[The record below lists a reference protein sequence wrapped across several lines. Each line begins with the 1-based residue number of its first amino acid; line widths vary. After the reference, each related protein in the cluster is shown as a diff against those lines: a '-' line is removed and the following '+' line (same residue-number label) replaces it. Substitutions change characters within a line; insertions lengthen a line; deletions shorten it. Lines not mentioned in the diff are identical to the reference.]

1 MANIPKVTGIS
12 PKEGLPRTKLTIR
25 GENLGIDQD
34 DVISVKICE
43 IECNIFTDWISPQK
57 IIIRSPHTNGTGD
70 VIVTTK
76 RGGVG
81 ISMIKFRAYEE
92 PVGLTTPSGVW
103 VDESESGQF
112 DYRRSTS
119 PSIVFNDFGMDNSSL
134 PLSSRASFDKPISSL
149 YSDLAPGNVSYSD
162 ILSESFTPSVYLVEN
177 HNDASF
183 QDLKAFYR
191 IQQEKCN
198 SESKNTLNSNAFLKA
213 NVLSIIDCLNALN
226 AFYLAYKKD
235 KQEMGSELTLKID
248 DCIKV
253 ASSEAHSIFD
263 NIISRKDKSDSTR
276 NALNVLQRYQ
286 KNIDELKKLIKYLST
301 LEVGTD
307 PAWETIQM
315 IKSTLFNKISECR
328 KKFLTPGNKPVN
340 TNESITDHIEP
351 PPEVKFID
359 EVSKIFSVVF
369 TDLFKLGCAYLNG
382 DLYAKDLNNTVKHKS
397 EIFEKEII
405 NESINLLCSEFR
417 SIILPESNYS
427 LNQSKNESNENLV
440 IWLPY
445 CLRCSVNCYS
455 NLMALDFSSVHLQN
469 MNILRPLQ
477 SFIFDLR
484 LHTMT
489 CLFNQASQEIKGFS
503 SKEAWH
509 IQLDDIYGVRTN
521 LPLLFETKVIET
533 LQLIRDS
540 VIQIRNSDEVDI
552 FSQINVKGSV
562 KQLAQNLINS
572 FLTALEKSV
581 ANPGLSNSNI
591 TEDNRSL
598 IVLCNCS
605 YTSNYVLPKLYE
617 AFDKYGYPD
626 MSQVIQ
632 LTQKKFKELENRL
645 LELFIEKKRDSV
657 IGIIEPSMYLF
668 DPNWT
673 SAREMPK
680 EVSYYVKETILSLIF
695 VQAEIYQI
703 TPQLVNKTMFII
715 LLATIDEIERLY
727 ESCINKISD
736 AARVQMLIDINAIDN
751 VLRNTGKKYYPK
763 LKRKIENCRA
773 ICNASVQ
780 DQTIR
785 KYWLISA
792 PGEKTCQQTW
802 DTLNNTLGKHGSDFC
817 KSSRFHIPDLKV
829 GTLDQLVGLSDD
841 LNKLD
846 TYVESVSR
854 KLAQAIGDILE
865 KGQPLNEQLQANG
878 QDLPSY
884 ITKFQWDSAK
894 FPVKQSL
901 KSLQEIINK
910 QIGQIDSDLKTKTA
924 TFNNLKNTLQSLE
937 RRQTGSLLV
946 RNLTELVKKEH
957 FVLGSEY
964 LTTLMVVVP
973 KSFYKDWLA
982 KYEKLTDM
990 IVPRSTTLVFEDNDH
1005 GLFNVTLFNKVIE
1018 EFKIK
1023 ARENKFIVRDF
1034 TYNEDDINAGK
1045 NEIARLES
1053 DLKKQY
1059 HLLMRWLKVHF
1070 SESVIAWIHIK
1081 VLRLFV
1087 ESVLRYGL
1095 PVNFVAAL
1103 LLPPKKNQRRIRE
1116 VLNQLYSHLDTS
1128 ISQGPIEDIP
1138 GFNIGQQEYYP
1149 YVSFKM
1155 NIDFVTQK

>member
-1 MANIPKVTGIS
+1 MIMECCQSVTPKSVASSFVYIDSSSPSHHHLLNEDLHQFHCQVTMANIPKVTGIS

-276 NALNVLQRYQ
+276 NALNVLQRYRFLFNLPSNIDKSMQ
-286 KNIDELKKLIKYLST
+286 KKDYDVVINDFFRAKNLFSNSSVNVFRRVYVEVEKRIEKFNILLRETFKQYCLSVEEKNIDELKKLIKYLST

-780 DQTIR
+780 DQTI
-785 KYWLISA
+785 
-792 PGEKTCQQTW
+792 
-802 DTLNNTLGKHGSDFC
+802 
-817 KSSRFHIPDLKV
+817 LKV
-829 GTLDQLVGLSDD
+829 INDVTDQFCNAMRLQISCFNFDYE
-841 LNKLD
+841 N
-846 TYVESVSR
+846 
-854 KLAQAIGDILE
+854 LA
-865 KGQPLNEQLQANG
+865 
-878 QDLPSY
+878 
-884 ITKFQWDSAK
+884 
-894 FPVKQSL
+894 
-901 KSLQEIINK
+901 
-910 QIGQIDSDLKTKTA
+910 
-924 TFNNLKNTLQSLE
+924 NT
-937 RRQTGSLLV
+937 
-946 RNLTELVKKEH
+946 
-957 FVLGSEY
+957 
-964 LTTLMVVVP
+964 
-973 KSFYKDWLA
+973 
-982 KYEKLTDM
+982 
-990 IVPRSTTLVFEDNDH
+990 
-1005 GLFNVTLFNKVIE
+1005 
-1018 EFKIK
+1018 
-1023 ARENKFIVRDF
+1023 
-1034 TYNEDDINAGK
+1034 
-1045 NEIARLES
+1045 
-1053 DLKKQY
+1053 
-1059 HLLMRWLKVHF
+1059 
-1070 SESVIAWIHIK
+1070 
-1081 VLRLFV
+1081 
-1087 ESVLRYGL
+1087 
-1095 PVNFVAAL
+1095 
-1103 LLPPKKNQRRIRE
+1103 
-1116 VLNQLYSHLDTS
+1116 
-1128 ISQGPIEDIP
+1128 
-1138 GFNIGQQEYYP
+1138 
-1149 YVSFKM
+1149 
-1155 NIDFVTQK
+1155 